1 MIDEN
6 FWKNA
11 ARIWLAEALIAI
23 LALIALR
30 KGNPYGYYVFLR
42 WLACPLFLWIAWKS
56 YVRAAATAL
65 TISACVLAVIYNP
78 IIRVML
84 DRGRWELLNM
94 AMVVI
99 AIWSGAKSLRL
110 HEKNKKESD

>member
-1 MIDEN
+1 MMSEN

-65 TISACVLAVIYNP
+65 TISAFILAAIYNP

-84 DRGRWELLNM
+84 DRGRWELLNLS
-94 AMVVI
+94 MVAI
-99 AIWSGAKSLRL
+99 AVWSGITSFKF
-110 HEKNKKESD
+110 HEKNEQK